1 MADEALFQPVRW
13 GMIGGGLDAF
23 IGSVHRRAATMDG
36 ELALVSGCLA
46 RDPEIANRS
55 GAAYGLDPG
64 RVYTSVDA
72 MLDGEGTLPPE
83 QRVELISIVTP
94 NFTHHEIAK
103 ACLERGFHVLIE
115 KPMTTTSQQAAEL
128 ESLARDRG
136 SHCFVMY
143 NYTGYPMVRQ
153 ARDLVAAGEIGT
165 VRKAFVEY
173 LQGWLSRKEET
184 SGNQQAEWRTDP
196 TRAGVGGAL
205 GDIGSHA
212 ENMLRFVTGLETE
225 SLCAELASFVEGRV
239 LDDDASVLLRMA
251 HGARGV
257 LTASQVCAGEGNG
270 LVLRIYGDRGGL
282 RWRQEDPEALELLSL
297 DGATKTIRRGGPES
311 GPHAAQLGRVPLG
324 HPEGF
329 IEAFANIYRGAAE
342 LVAAARTGRE
352 PASFAALTPTAEHG
366 RRGVR
371 FIERCVES
379 AKAGGVWTPVGE

>member
-1 MADEALFQPVRW
+1 
-13 GMIGGGLDAF
+13 
-23 IGSVHRRAATMDG
+23 
-36 ELALVSGCLA
+36 
-46 RDPEIANRS
+46 
-55 GAAYGLDPG
+55 
-64 RVYTSVDA
+64 
-72 MLDGEGTLPPE
+72 
-83 QRVELISIVTP
+83 
-94 NFTHHEIAK
+94 
-103 ACLERGFHVLIE
+103 
-115 KPMTTTSQQAAEL
+115 
-128 ESLARDRG
+128 
-136 SHCFVMY
+136 
-143 NYTGYPMVRQ
+143 
-153 ARDLVAAGEIGT
+153 
-165 VRKAFVEY
+165 
-173 LQGWLSRKEET
+173 
-184 SGNQQAEWRTDP
+184 
-196 TRAGVGGAL
+196 
-205 GDIGSHA
+205 
-212 ENMLRFVTGLETE
+212 
-225 SLCAELASFVEGRV
+225 
-239 LDDDASVLLRMA
+239 VLLRMA

-352 PASFAALTPTAEHG
+352 PASFASLTPTAEHG